1 MKMTSRRHAR
11 YLSNDLDD
19 DVTLVFRKPSW
30 QLRASLAS
38 VLITPVLYQLYLI
51 MVTIRYI
58 LFLQTFS
65 SPPRPACPVVDLSW
79 TGVFP
84 CELGWRGSALVVLI
98 LSAVFITCYSLIT
111 ACLVRWNP
119 RKQWNSTTS
128 GNIYCHNNYKRHS
141 YFLVFDTQ
149 EKPIKFQVRA
159 QSSNRPPT
167 LSLYILLLIFR
178 LLLQSGDVEA
188 NPGPTFSSI
197 LTLDDLNSV
206 YKNLIKAV
214 GNWFNLGLDL
224 GLGFDTLNNISD
236 KHRDNQIR
244 LCEVLAARLKTG
256 PLTYSEI
263 CQSLRAPT
271 VERNDVA
278 EAIEEACTV
287 DDTSPGPSKT
297 NTSTMNPEPTSG
309 AGLTETLEASM
320 LDTVIKDG
328 DLIHLATYFDSATLL
343 AAALSLDPH
352 EDGDV
357 KRAENTRVAVH
368 LCLKCWKRR
377 KPKEATFQA
386 LLTIVRRLGKEDTAT
401 SIEEYSK
408 REPINDD
415 TSPGRQKLST
425 TTPGPTKSKS
435 DNRSTIQPDEAI
447 GIYRS
452 YLTSIYDTRSLPAD
466 DKYPLQ
472 CVKDFV
478 NLECADVS
486 KHLSREEIEESW
498 SKIVQGKLDRFPRER
513 ITMDQIASKVKGKF
527 SKLVVIKGA
536 PGGGKTTL
544 SWELCRRW
552 ANDEVWTDYSLVV
565 LLRLRDENIQEAVEL
580 VDLFQCE
587 DTDDSKNIYTII
599 RKNHGQGILFIL
611 EGLDELPPS
620 LREKDSIFMKLITGR
635 LLPASTVLVTTRPWA
650 VCDLPVTC
658 SSRVDQFIEILGFS
672 GEQIKEYIDL
682 MIKNREAPPE
692 LREYIN
698 SNPHI
703 SSAMYNPLHAR
714 IVVDVYKK
722 NYHKKSSV
730 FPTTTTEL
738 YTAYCQVLIERYLH
752 DKPESDWS
760 DELSELPWSLQV
772 HFDKL
777 CQFAYIGIT
786 KEKQQLVFFKE
797 DVVDTNTLGFM
808 NSVHP
813 LHNKSN
819 SSPSYNFLHLTL
831 QEFLAAFYVWKNKTP
846 HEQLILFETNANDG
860 SYKMI
865 LLFLA
870 GLTKLNDPWTQCVL
884 PTPYVKGSSKA
895 ERMCR
900 FSSDQILWIYESQ
913 NVQAMKDLYCNV
925 LYELPLDDWR
935 IDQFALGYVVAS
947 AHFKVTLM
955 DMFKFNISY
964 VDRSM
969 MLAGI
974 NKVLPSFTLSVR
986 HLKMSTTFKIPSA
999 WHSLTDRILPEL
1011 ESVTISNQRSG
1022 YIDDKFVGPEVPCTL
1037 KIFDTIELSPNLSVV
1052 ELDFGISRDTVI
1064 RILDILKPKHC
1075 LKVLKCARVSPA
1087 DEELLSDFIA
1097 HSSIEMLVIHL
1108 VQEPSII
1115 NSPIIINTD
1124 NGCISIG
1131 LNVTELKRN
1140 NTKILPHLLSEI
1152 SFTNNKA
1159 KRTFLKT
1166 VFSESTT
1173 KNLISILSHWKL
1185 SLQYLRC
1192 SSKFHLTPAQ
1202 SEQLFSTLLNCP
1214 ILKELDI
1221 QSEIKG
1227 QFEYFCTPQHLQSLT
1242 LLCPDNVCELL
1253 RYLKDNRLH
1262 SIKSLKLTCH
1272 LDCDFD
1278 EAIGEYLQTD
1288 TSLEELTLHHV
1299 YLKSSLSHLMQG
1311 LQVNTSLTKL
1321 NISPYINYNEPLD
1334 FLYTYSR
1341 HSDYDYDFGTFQL
1354 NTTLQFIELMFCI
1367 QLPGDLLP
1375 ALEAL
1380 RENNTVK
1387 HLTLCLYVPPISKFK
1402 PYTVT
1407 TEEAEAVGNVL
1418 AKNKTLEVFHLN
1430 AEITDYSP
1438 IVRGL
1443 LENKT
1448 LKEFGTSENTKKNI
1462 VTCPEYVDVRRRIVF
1477 MKKDPFNN

>member
-1 MKMTSRRHAR
+1 MVFCSDRTMKTISQRHAR
-11 YLSNDLDD
+11 YFSNDLDD
-19 DVTLVFRKPSW
+19 DVTLVFPKPSW

-38 VLITPVLYQLYLI
+38 VLITPVLYQLYFI

-84 CELGWRGSALVVLI
+84 CELGWRGSALAVLI
-98 LSAVFITCYSLIT
+98 LSAVLITCYSLIT

-128 GNIYCHNNYKRHS
+128 
-141 YFLVFDTQ
+141 VFDTQ
-149 EKPIKFQVRA
+149 EKPTKFQVRV

-188 NPGPTFSSI
+188 NPGPTLGTI
-197 LTLDDLNSV
+197 LTINDLPSV
-206 YKNLIKAV
+206 YEKLIKAAKK
-214 GNWFNLGLDL
+214 WFNLGLKL
-224 GLGFDTLNNISD
+224 KVSPDTLDNISD
-236 KHRDNQIR
+236 EHRDNETCLR
-244 LCEVLAARLKTG
+244 KMLAARLNIAT
-256 PLTYSEI
+256 LTYSEI

-271 VERNDVA
+271 VRRDA
-278 EAIEEACTV
+278 IAKAIEEECT
-287 DDTSPGPSKT
+287 DDGTSPGPSK
-297 NTSTMNPEPTSG
+297 
-309 AGLTETLEASM
+309 
-320 LDTVIKDG
+320 
-328 DLIHLATYFDSATLL
+328 
-343 AAALSLDPH
+343 
-352 EDGDV
+352 
-357 KRAENTRVAVH
+357 
-368 LCLKCWKRR
+368 
-377 KPKEATFQA
+377 
-386 LLTIVRRLGKEDTAT
+386 
-401 SIEEYSK
+401 
-408 REPINDD
+408 
-415 TSPGRQKLST
+415 RQKLST
-425 TTPGPTKSKS
+425 TTPEPTKSKS

-452 YLTSIYDTRSLPAD
+452 YLTSIYDTKSLPAD

-472 CVKDFV
+472 CVKHFV

-486 KHLSREEIEESW
+486 KHLSRKEMEESW
-498 SKIVQGKLDRFPRER
+498 SEIVQGMLYRFPRER
-513 ITMDQIASKVKGKF
+513 ITIDQIASKVEGKF

-552 ANDEVWTDYSLVV
+552 ANGEVWTDYSLVV
-565 LLRLRDENIQEAVEL
+565 LLRLRDENVQEAVEL

-587 DTDDSKNIYTII
+587 NTDASNNIVATTTIQ
-599 RKNHGQGILFIL
+599 NHHGHGILFIL
-611 EGLDELPPS
+611 EGLDELPPFF
-620 LREKDSIFMKLITGR
+620 RQKNSIFIKLITGR
-635 LLPASTVLVTTRPWA
+635 FLPASTVLVTTRPWA

-672 GEQIKEYIDL
+672 SEQIQEYIDL
-682 MIKNREAPPE
+682 MIKDGAPPE
-692 LREYIN
+692 LRKYID
-698 SNPHI
+698 SNPRI

-714 IVVDVYKK
+714 IVVEVYRE
-722 NYHKKSSV
+722 NHENSDSII
-730 FPTTTTEL
+730 PNTTTEL
-738 YTAYCQVLIERYLH
+738 YTEYSQILIKRCL
-752 DKPESDWS
+752 ESDWS
-760 DELSELPWSLQV
+760 GELSKLPSSLQV

-777 CQFAYIGIT
+777 CRIAYNGIT

-813 LHNKSN
+813 LYKKSN

-831 QEFLAAFYVWKNKTP
+831 QEFLAAFYVWKNNTP
-846 HEQLILFETNANDG
+846 HEQFILFETKAYDG

-870 GLTKLNDPWTQCVL
+870 GLTKLNDSWTQCVL
-884 PTPYVKGSSKA
+884 PTPYVYYEKGSSKA
-895 ERMCR
+895 ERMCSR
-900 FSSDQILWIYESQ
+900 FSSYQILWIYESQ

-925 LYELPLDDWR
+925 LYEPPLDYES

-955 DMFKFNISY
+955 DMFTFNNSN

-999 WHSLTDRILPEL
+999 WHTLIDRILPEL
-1011 ESVTISNQRSG
+1011 ESVTINKQRSG
-1022 YIDDKFVGPEVPCTL
+1022 DIYNPFDGPEIPCTL

-1052 ELDFGISRDTVI
+1052 ELNFGISRDTVI

-1075 LKVLKCARVSPA
+1075 LKVLKCTQVSPA

-1108 VQEPSII
+1108 IQAHSSIY
-1115 NSPIIINTD
+1115 SPITD
-1124 NGCISIG
+1124 TKNWCISIG

-1140 NTKILPHLLSEI
+1140 NTKIFPHSEP
-1152 SFTNNKA
+1152 
-1159 KRTFLKT
+1159 RRML
-1166 VFSESTT
+1166 TT
-1173 KNLISILSHWKL
+1173 KNLISILSQWTL

-1192 SSKFHLTPAQ
+1192 SHLTPTQ

-1221 QSEIKG
+1221 QYKIKG
-1227 QFEYFCTPQHLQSLT
+1227 QFEYFCTHQHLQSLT
-1242 LLCPDNVCELL
+1242 VCCPDNACEVL
-1253 RYLKDNRLH
+1253 RSLKDNRLH
-1262 SIKSLKLTCH
+1262 SIKSLELTCH
-1272 LDCDFD
+1272 PDCHFD

-1288 TSLEELTLHHV
+1288 TSLEELTLR
-1299 YLKSSLSHLMQG
+1299 YWNFKSSPSHLMQG
-1311 LQVNTSLTKL
+1311 LQVNTCLTKL
-1321 NISPYINYNEPLD
+1321 TISPVMMFNPNEPH
-1334 FLYTYSR
+1334 YG
-1341 HSDYDYDFGTFQL
+1341 FGTFELAQMFH
-1354 NTTLQFIELMFCI
+1354 TTLQFIELTFYI
-1367 QLPGDLLP
+1367 KLPGDLLP

-1418 AKNKTLEVFHLN
+1418 AKNKTLEVFHLD

-1448 LKEFGTSENTKKNI
+1448 LKEFGTSKNAKKNI
-1462 VTCPEYVDVRRRIVF
+1462 ITCPEYVDVRRRIVF
-1477 MKKDPFNN
+1477 VDRYLNIS